1 MYYPSL
7 NNLYKTFEKV
17 LKTSR
22 FAIVPKSILLSK
34 RSPQQ
39 GKNIYIK
46 INENNNNNSNLY
58 EVDQELGGGE

>member
-7 NNLYKTFEKV
+7 NNLYKTSENV

-22 FAIVPKSILLSK
+22 FAIVPKSILFLK

-39 GKNIYIK
+39 EKKYIK
-46 INENNNNNSNLY
+46 INKNNNNNNSNLY